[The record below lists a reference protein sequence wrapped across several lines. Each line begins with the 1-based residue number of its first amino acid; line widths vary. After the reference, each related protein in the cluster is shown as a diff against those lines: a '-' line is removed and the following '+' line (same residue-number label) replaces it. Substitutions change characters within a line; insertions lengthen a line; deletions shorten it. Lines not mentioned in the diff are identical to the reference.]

1 MLEIAS
7 SILVKPGTIA
17 RLPRCSFIVC
27 RHEVEQDEN
36 VSLDQTLAKRRETLS
51 ILVHD
56 PVGSP
61 VVCRIIHINLWSN
74 DSDEL
79 ITVDSLSGC
88 GWGISWRERWRV
100 IPVVLRRQQR
110 NRSTP
115 NAGRTELSS
124 LNLMY
129 NWRKVET
136 LELPLFNINSKNS

>member
-56 PVGSP
+56 PVSSP
-61 VVCRIIHINLWSN
+61 VVCRTIHINLWSN

-79 ITVDSLSGC
+79 ITVDSLSA
-88 GWGISWRERWRV
+88 
-100 IPVVLRRQQR
+100 VVVGA
-110 NRSTP
+110 SVGEFSP
-115 NAGRTELSS
+115 LSC
-124 LNLMY
+124 N
-129 NWRKVET
+129 
-136 LELPLFNINSKNS
+136 NSKGIKARPMLVGEC